1 MMASTE
7 DLYKSVNQL
16 SSLVVGRTMA
26 LETNDLADDPLQR
39 IEELIKLATAEIS
52 TAAIEGDTKLM
63 KQGQRKLESL
73 SSLKTI
79 SEALYEFLEVV

>member
-52 TAAIEGDTKLM
+52 TAAIEGDNKLM

-79 SEALYEFLEVV
+79 SEALYEFLDVV